1 MGKIIVLEDNTLFA
15 EIVCRWLQREGW
27 KTETVTSISWAKKL
41 MEKAD
46 PEDIVL
52 ADLRLLDGESTVL
65 LEWIRKNGME
75 QPFIV
80 MTDYAEVHTAV
91 SAMKLG
97 SIDYIPKKMLEDKL
111 MPTINGIVQKQM
123 AAKAA
128 LSAPTIFQRDSFA
141 FRQIKERIRLVAPT
155 DMSVFILGENGTG
168 KEHIAQQIHTK
179 SKRAG
184 KPFVSVDC
192 GSISPS
198 LAQSAFFGHVKGAF
212 TGADANKAGYFQEA
226 NGGTLFL
233 DEVGNL
239 PYEIQQM
246 LLRVIQERK
255 YRPVGAKEDRNCN
268 VRIVAATN
276 EDLVRAVSEKRF
288 RQDLLYRLQDFTITL
303 PPLRKC
309 QEDIMPLADF
319 FREQSNRTLDKAV
332 KGFDSSAKKALLQHP
347 WSGNVRELK
356 QKIQIAVL
364 LCEGNNITEEDL
376 ELYVEQDASPVCY
389 SLKDVQQ
396 EKERIRQA
404 LEQCGGNKKSAAKLL
419 KIGRTTLYAKIK
431 EYGLS

>member
-27 KTETVTSISWAKKL
+27 KTETATNISRAKKL
-41 MEKAD
+41 VEKAEAD
-46 PEDIVL
+46 DIVL
-52 ADLRLLDGESTVL
+52 ADLRLPDGESTAL
-65 LEWIRKNGME
+65 LEWMRKNGME

-97 SIDYIPKKMLEDKL
+97 SVDYIQKKLLEDKL

-123 AAKAA
+123 AAKAV
-128 LSAPTIFQRDSFA
+128 LSDVPIFQRDSAA

-155 DMSVFILGENGTG
+155 DMSVLILGENGTG
-168 KEHIAQQIHTK
+168 KEHIAQRIHTK
-179 SKRAG
+179 SKRAD

-198 LAQSAFFGHVKGAF
+198 LAQSAFFGHIKGAF
-212 TGADANKAGYFQEA
+212 TGADTNKIGYFQEA

-276 EDLVRAVSEKRF
+276 EDLVKAVLEKRF

-303 PPLRKC
+303 PPLRNC
-309 QEDIMPLADF
+309 QEDIMPLAEF
-319 FREQSNRTLDKAV
+319 FREQSNKTLNKAV

-356 QKIQIAVL
+356 QKIQTAVL
-364 LCEGNNITEEDL
+364 LCEGNNITEDDL
-376 ELYVEQDASPVCY
+376 ELYIEQDASPVCY

-419 KIGRTTLYAKIK
+419 KIGRTTLYSKMK
-431 EYGLS
+431 EYGLN

>member
-27 KTETVTSISWAKKL
+27 KTETVTNISRAKKL
-41 MEKAD
+41 MEKVD
-46 PEDIVL
+46 TDDIVL
-52 ADLRLLDGESTVL
+52 ADLRLPDGESTAL
-65 LEWIRKNGME
+65 LEWMRKNGME

-97 SIDYIPKKMLEDKL
+97 SVDYIPKKLLEDKL
-111 MPTINGIVQKQM
+111 MPTINGIVQKQI

-128 LSAPTIFQRDSFA
+128 LSAVPIFQRDSAA

-155 DMSVFILGENGTG
+155 DMSVLILGENGTG
-168 KEHIAQQIHTK
+168 KEHIAQRIHTK
-179 SKRAG
+179 SKRAD

-198 LAQSAFFGHVKGAF
+198 LAQSAFFGHIKGAF
-212 TGADANKAGYFQEA
+212 TGADANKVGYFQEA

-276 EDLVRAVSEKRF
+276 EDLVKAVMEKRF

-303 PPLRKC
+303 PPLRNC
-309 QEDIMPLADF
+309 QEDIMPLAEF
-319 FREQSNRTLDKAV
+319 FREQSNKILNKAV
-332 KGFDSSAKKALLQHP
+332 KGFDSSAKKALQLHP

-356 QKIQIAVL
+356 QKIQTAVL
-364 LCEGNNITEEDL
+364 LCEGNNITEDDL

-404 LEQCGGNKKSAAKLL
+404 LEQCGGNKVLAAKLL
-419 KIGRTTLYAKIK
+419 KIGRTTLYSKMK

>member
-27 KTETVTSISWAKKL
+27 KTETVTNISRAKKL
-41 MEKAD
+41 MEKAETD
-46 PEDIVL
+46 DIVL
-52 ADLRLLDGESTVL
+52 ADLRLPDGESTAL
-65 LEWIRKNGME
+65 LEWMRENGME

-97 SIDYIPKKMLEDKL
+97 SVDYIPKKLLEDKL
-111 MPTINGIVQKQM
+111 MPTINGIAQKQI
-123 AAKAA
+123 AAKSA
-128 LSAPTIFQRDSFA
+128 LNVAPIFQRDSA
-141 FRQIKERIRLVAPT
+141 TFRQIKERIRLVAPT
-155 DMSVFILGENGTG
+155 DMSVLILGENGTG
-168 KEHIAQQIHTK
+168 KEHIAQRIHTK
-179 SKRAG
+179 SKRAD

-198 LAQSAFFGHVKGAF
+198 LAQSAFFGHIKGAF
-212 TGADANKAGYFQEA
+212 TGADTNKVGYFQEA

-276 EDLVRAVSEKRF
+276 EDLVKAVMEKRF

-303 PPLRKC
+303 PPLRNC
-309 QEDIMPLADF
+309 QEDIMPLAEF
-319 FREQSNRTLDKAV
+319 FREQSNKTLDKAV

-356 QKIQIAVL
+356 QKIQTAVL
-364 LCEGNNITEEDL
+364 LCEGNNITEDDL

>member
-27 KTETVTSISWAKKL
+27 KTETVTNISRAKKL

-46 PEDIVL
+46 TDDIVL
-52 ADLRLLDGESTVL
+52 ADLRLPDGESTVL
-65 LEWIRKNGME
+65 LEWMRKNGME

-97 SIDYIPKKMLEDKL
+97 SVDYIPKKLLEDKL
-111 MPTINGIVQKQM
+111 MPTINGIAQKQI
-123 AAKAA
+123 AAKSA
-128 LSAPTIFQRDSFA
+128 LNAVPIFQRDSAA

-155 DMSVFILGENGTG
+155 DMSVLILGENGTG
-168 KEHIAQQIHTK
+168 KEHIAQRIHTK
-179 SKRAG
+179 SKRAD

-198 LAQSAFFGHVKGAF
+198 LAQSAFFGHIKGAF
-212 TGADANKAGYFQEA
+212 TGADTNKVGYFQEA

-276 EDLVRAVSEKRF
+276 EDLVKAVMEKRF

-303 PPLRKC
+303 PPLRNC
-309 QEDIMPLADF
+309 QEDIMPLAEF
-319 FREQSNRTLDKAV
+319 FREQSNKILDKAV
-332 KGFDSSAKKALLQHP
+332 KGFDSSAKKALQLHP

-356 QKIQIAVL
+356 QKIQTAVL
-364 LCEGNNITEEDL
+364 LCEGNNITEDDL
-376 ELYVEQDASPVCY
+376 ELYIEQDASPVCY

>member
-15 EIVCRWLQREGW
+15 EVVCRWLQREGW
-27 KTETVTSISWAKKL
+27 KTECVTNISRAKKL
-41 MEKAD
+41 MEKANTD
-46 PEDIVL
+46 DIVL
-52 ADLRLLDGESTVL
+52 ADLRLPDGESTTL
-65 LEWIRKNGME
+65 LDWMRKSGME

-97 SIDYIPKKMLEDKL
+97 SVDYIPKKLLEDKL
-111 MPTINGIVQKQM
+111 LTTINGIVQKQM
-123 AAKAA
+123 ATKAA
-128 LSAPTIFQRDSFA
+128 LSTAPIFQRDSAA

-155 DMSVFILGENGTG
+155 EMSVLILGENGTG
-168 KEHIAQQIHTK
+168 KEHIAQRIHTN
-179 SKRAG
+179 SKRKD

-198 LAQSAFFGHVKGAF
+198 LAQSTFFGHVKGAF
-212 TGADANKAGYFQEA
+212 TGAEENKMGYFQEA

-246 LLRVIQERK
+246 LLRVIQERR
-255 YRPVGAKEDRNCN
+255 YRPVGAKEDKNCN

-276 EDLVRAVSEKRF
+276 EDLVKAVMEKRF

-303 PPLRKC
+303 PPLRNC
-309 QEDIMPLADF
+309 QEDIMPLAEF
-319 FREQSNRTLDKAV
+319 FREQSNKTLDKAV

-356 QKIQIAVL
+356 QKIQTSVL
-364 LCEGNNITEEDL
+364 LCEGSNITEDDL

-389 SLKDVQQ
+389 TLKDVQQ

-404 LEQCGGNKKSAAKLL
+404 MEQCGGNKKSAAKLL

-431 EYGLS
+431 EHGLS

>member
-27 KTETVTSISWAKKL
+27 KTETVTSISRAKKL

-65 LEWIRKNGME
+65 LEWMRKNGME

-111 MPTINGIVQKQM
+111 MPVIIGIVQKQM
-123 AAKAA
+123 AVKHT
-128 LSAPTIFQRDSFA
+128 LNTAPIFQRDSFA

-155 DMSVFILGENGTG
+155 DMSVLILGENGTG
-168 KEHIAQQIHTK
+168 KEHIAQQIHAK

-198 LAQSAFFGHVKGAF
+198 LAQSTFFGHVKGAF

-288 RQDLLYRLQDFTITL
+288 RLDLLYRLQDFTITL

-309 QEDIMPLADF
+309 QEDIMPLAEF

-356 QKIQIAVL
+356 QKIQTAVL
-364 LCEGNNITEEDL
+364 LCEGNNITEDDL

-404 LEQCGGNKKSAAKLL
+404 LEQCGGNKVSAAKLL

-431 EYGLS
+431 EYGLK

>member
-1 MGKIIVLEDNTLFA
+1 MGKIIILEDNTLFA

-27 KTETVTSISWAKKL
+27 KTETVTNISRAKKL

-46 PEDIVL
+46 FDDIVL
-52 ADLRLLDGESTVL
+52 ADLRLPDGESTAL
-65 LEWIRKNGME
+65 LEWMRKNGME

-80 MTDYAEVHTAV
+80 MTDYADVHTAV

-97 SIDYIPKKMLEDKL
+97 SADYIQKKLLEDKL

-123 AAKAA
+123 AAKAV
-128 LSAPTIFQRDSFA
+128 LSSVPIFQRDSAA

-155 DMSVFILGENGTG
+155 DMSVLILGENGTG
-168 KEHIAQQIHTK
+168 KEHIAQRIHTK
-179 SKRAG
+179 SKRAD

-198 LAQSAFFGHVKGAF
+198 LAQSTFFGHIKGAF
-212 TGADANKAGYFQEA
+212 TGADTNKIGYFQEA

-276 EDLVRAVSEKRF
+276 EDLVKAVLEKRF

-303 PPLRKC
+303 PPLRNC
-309 QEDIMPLADF
+309 QEDIMPLAEF
-319 FREQSNRTLDKAV
+319 FREQSNKTLNKAV
-332 KGFDSSAKKALLQHP
+332 KGFDSSAEKALLQHP

-356 QKIQIAVL
+356 QKIQTAVL
-364 LCEGNNITEEDL
+364 LCEGNNITEDDL
-376 ELYVEQDASPVCY
+376 ELYIEQDASPVCY

>member
-1 MGKIIVLEDNTLFA
+1 MGKIIILEDNTLFA

-27 KTETVTSISWAKKL
+27 KTETVTNISRAKKL

-46 PEDIVL
+46 FDDIVL
-52 ADLRLLDGESTVL
+52 ADLRLPDGESTAL

-80 MTDYAEVHTAV
+80 MTDYADVHTAV

-97 SIDYIPKKMLEDKL
+97 SADYIQKKLLEDKL

-123 AAKAA
+123 AAKAV
-128 LSAPTIFQRDSFA
+128 LSSVPIFQRDSAA

-155 DMSVFILGENGTG
+155 DMSVLILGENGTG
-168 KEHIAQQIHTK
+168 KEHIAQRIHTK
-179 SKRAG
+179 SKRAD

-198 LAQSAFFGHVKGAF
+198 LAQSAFFGHIKGAF
-212 TGADANKAGYFQEA
+212 TGADTNKIGYFQEA

-276 EDLVRAVSEKRF
+276 EDLVKAVLEKRF

-303 PPLRKC
+303 PPLRNC
-309 QEDIMPLADF
+309 QEDIMPLAEF
-319 FREQSNRTLDKAV
+319 FREQSNKTLNKAV
-332 KGFDSSAKKALLQHP
+332 KGFDSSAEKALLQHP

-356 QKIQIAVL
+356 QKIQTAVL
-364 LCEGNNITEEDL
+364 LCEGNNITEDDL
-376 ELYVEQDASPVCY
+376 ELYIEQDASPVCY

>member
-15 EIVCRWLQREGW
+15 EIVCRWLQREGCE
-27 KTETVTSISWAKKL
+27 TETVSNISRAKKL

-46 PEDIVL
+46 TDDILL
-52 ADLRLLDGESTVL
+52 ADLRLPDGESTVL
-65 LEWIRKNGME
+65 LEWMRKNGME

-97 SIDYIPKKMLEDKL
+97 SVDYIPKKLLEDKL
-111 MPTINGIVQKQM
+111 MPTINGIVQKQI

-128 LSAPTIFQRDSFA
+128 LSAVPIFQRDSAA

-155 DMSVFILGENGTG
+155 DMSVLILGENGTG
-168 KEHIAQQIHTK
+168 KEHIAQRIHTK
-179 SKRAG
+179 SKRAD

-198 LAQSAFFGHVKGAF
+198 LAQSAFFGHIKGAF
-212 TGADANKAGYFQEA
+212 TGADANKVGYFQEA

-276 EDLVRAVSEKRF
+276 EDLVKAVMEKRF

-303 PPLRKC
+303 PPLRNC
-309 QEDIMPLADF
+309 QEDIMPLAEF
-319 FREQSNRTLDKAV
+319 FREQSNKTLNKAV
-332 KGFDSSAKKALLQHP
+332 KGFDLSAKKALQLHP

-356 QKIQIAVL
+356 QKIQTAVL
-364 LCEGNNITEEDL
+364 LCEGNNITEDDL

-404 LEQCGGNKKSAAKLL
+404 LEQCAGNKVSAAKLL

>member
-27 KTETVTSISWAKKL
+27 KTETVTSISRAKKL

-65 LEWIRKNGME
+65 LEWMRKNGME

-111 MPTINGIVQKQM
+111 MPVINGIVQKQM
-123 AAKAA
+123 AVKHT
-128 LSAPTIFQRDSFA
+128 LNTAPIFQRDSFA

-168 KEHIAQQIHTK
+168 KEHIAQQIHAK

-356 QKIQIAVL
+356 QKIQTAVL
-364 LCEGNNITEEDL
+364 LCEGNNITEDDL
-376 ELYVEQDASPVCY
+376 ELYIEQDASPVCY

>member
-15 EIVCRWLQREGW
+15 EVVCRWLQREGW
-27 KTETVTSISWAKKL
+27 KTECVTNISRAKKL

-46 PEDIVL
+46 TDDIVL
-52 ADLRLLDGESTVL
+52 ADLRLPDGESTTL
-65 LEWIRKNGME
+65 LEWLRKNGME

-97 SIDYIPKKMLEDKL
+97 SVDYIPKKLLEDKL
-111 MPTINGIVQKQM
+111 LSTINGIVQKQM
-123 AAKAA
+123 ATKAA
-128 LSAPTIFQRDSFA
+128 LSAAPIFQRDSVA

-155 DMSVFILGENGTG
+155 EMSVLVLGENGTG
-168 KEHIAQQIHTK
+168 KEHIAQRIHAN
-179 SKRAG
+179 SKRKD

-212 TGADANKAGYFQEA
+212 TGAEENKVGYFQEA

-255 YRPVGAKEDRNCN
+255 YRSVGAKEDKNCN

-276 EDLVRAVSEKRF
+276 EDLVKAVLEKRF

-303 PPLRKC
+303 PPLRNC
-309 QEDIMPLADF
+309 QEDIMPLAEF
-319 FREQSNRTLDKAV
+319 FREQSNKTLDKAV
-332 KGFDSSAKKALLQHP
+332 RGFDSSAKKALLQHP

-356 QKIQIAVL
+356 QKIQTAVL
-364 LCEGNNITEEDL
+364 LCEGSNITEDDL
-376 ELYVEQDASPVCY
+376 ELYVEQDTSPICY
-389 SLKDVQQ
+389 TLKDVQL

>member
-15 EIVCRWLQREGW
+15 EVVCRWLQREGW
-27 KTETVTSISWAKKL
+27 KTECVTNISRAKKL

-46 PEDIVL
+46 TDDIVL
-52 ADLRLLDGESTVL
+52 ADLRLPDGESTTL
-65 LEWIRKNGME
+65 LEWLRKNGMD

-97 SIDYIPKKMLEDKL
+97 SVDYIPKKLLEDKL
-111 MPTINGIVQKQM
+111 LTTINGIVQKQM
-123 AAKAA
+123 ATKAA
-128 LSAPTIFQRDSFA
+128 LSATPIFQRDSAA

-155 DMSVFILGENGTG
+155 EMSVLILGENGTG
-168 KEHIAQQIHTK
+168 KEHIAQRIHAN
-179 SKRAG
+179 SKRKD

-212 TGADANKAGYFQEA
+212 TGAEENKVGYFQEA
-226 NGGTLFL
+226 NDGTLFL

-246 LLRVIQERK
+246 LLRVIQERR
-255 YRPVGAKEDRNCN
+255 YRPVGAKEDKNCN

-276 EDLVRAVSEKRF
+276 EDLVKAVLEKRF

-303 PPLRKC
+303 PPLRNC
-309 QEDIMPLADF
+309 QEDIMPLAEF
-319 FREQSNRTLDKAV
+319 FREQSNKTLDKAV
-332 KGFDSSAKKALLQHP
+332 RGFDSSAKKALLQHP

-356 QKIQIAVL
+356 QKIQTAVL
-364 LCEGNNITEEDL
+364 LCEGSNITEDDL

-389 SLKDVQQ
+389 TLKDVQQ